1 MVIDMKVILIKD
13 VKNLGKKYEIK
24 EIADGYV
31 RNFLLPNN
39 LARIATKKALKGLEE
54 QEKIETEK
62 SEEELKQIQ
71 QIVSKIDG
79 QEIEIFAKVKENGEL
94 YGPITPFKITLG
106 LKDKGFKIK
115 KDQIKFKEP
124 IKKMGEHLLV
134 ISFDHGLEAEI
145 KVVIKEEKKSQKS

>member
-1 MVIDMKVILIKD
+1 MKVILIKD
-13 VKNLGKKYEIK
+13 IKKLGKKYEIK

-39 LARIATKKALKGLEE
+39 LVKIATKKALKELEE
-54 QEKIETEK
+54 QEKIETEEAEK
-62 SEEELKQIQ
+62 ELKQIQ

-79 QEIEIFAKVKENGEL
+79 QEIEIFARVKENGEL
-94 YGPITPFKITLG
+94 YGSITPFKITRA
-106 LKDKGFKIK
+106 LKDKGFRIK

-124 IKKMGEHLLV
+124 IKKMGEHSTI

-145 KVVIKEEKKSQKS
+145 KVIIKEEKEELEKSESK